1 MLYFQ
6 DTDHPH
12 ELLEAEDTKPYIAH
26 PLPTEGN
33 ELEQHPVP
41 AIEIQQSSDATETS
55 SEDDKSS
62 EGGQEQL
69 ELGTQNMAWGMPIE
83 KYRALTPA
91 QKKQVRNIIGAR
103 RFRDKRKGECLQ

>member
-6 DTDHPH
+6 DADHHH

-41 AIEIQQSSDATETS
+41 AIEIQQSSDARLRPLAVRDSTS
-55 SEDDKSS
+55 WTAHRVATGRRKVVESCSILS
-62 EGGQEQL
+62 
-69 ELGTQNMAWGMPIE
+69 
-83 KYRALTPA
+83 
-91 QKKQVRNIIGAR
+91 QVNIR
-103 RFRDKRKGECLQ
+103 